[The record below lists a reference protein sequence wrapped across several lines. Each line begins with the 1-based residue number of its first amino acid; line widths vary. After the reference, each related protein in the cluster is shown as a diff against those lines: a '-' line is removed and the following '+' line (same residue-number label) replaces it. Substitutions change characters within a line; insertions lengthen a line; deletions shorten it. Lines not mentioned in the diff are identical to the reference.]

1 MDIDDFTGEGMKVR
15 LTQSPDVEHC
25 LCAHLV
31 PNSDWTVRRRSD
43 WGDNPVIFVPGS
55 DVLQGASRIEKAGF
69 IVLLRSIQELKYRRH
84 YRVGAEDGLRTYDV
98 INGHCE
104 CSDYVRHGPGHPC
117 KHRLAIELYEVIGS
131 ALSPS
136 IPGQNET
143 GGHGSPEYQRDDY
156 I

>member
-1 MDIDDFTGEGMKVR
+1 METKPATGKQRGDGEER
-15 LTQSPDVEHC
+15 LSGPAAETMTVLALQERVQD
-25 LCAHLV
+25 LCRERPHL
-31 PNSDWTVRRRSD
+31 T
-43 WGDNPVIFVPGS
+43 
-55 DVLQGASRIEKAGF
+55 SRIEKAGF

-117 KHRLAIELYEVIGS
+117 KHRLAIELYEEIGS
-131 ALSPS
+131 TVPTSVHS
-136 IPGQNET
+136 QNET
-143 GGHGSPEYQRDDY
+143 NGSSSSEGEMDDY